1 MRTSQKGESFVW
13 IIVWVFILSIVILW
27 IANLI
32 IYSATLVD
40 TYKDNAR
47 IGILKD
53 SLANIVQKVDT
64 SLIRENEVFYVYRD
78 LWTNT
83 YHVFTG
89 ATNDTYKYID
99 KFGNHVSDV
108 VSFEED
114 IYSRILWTEREDTTL
129 TDQDQIVRASIR
141 KLIKKDP

>member
-1 MRTSQKGESFVW
+1 MLASQKGESFVW

-40 TYKDNAR
+40 TYKDTAR
-47 IGILKD
+47 VGILKD
-53 SLANIVQKVDT
+53 SLANVIQKVDT
-64 SLIRENEVFYVYRD
+64 SQIRQNEIFYVYKNEG
-78 LWTNT
+78 TNT
-83 YHVFTG
+83 YQVFTG
-89 ATNDTYKYID
+89 TTNDTYKYID
-99 KFGNHVSDV
+99 KFWNHVSDII
-108 VSFEED
+108 SFEED